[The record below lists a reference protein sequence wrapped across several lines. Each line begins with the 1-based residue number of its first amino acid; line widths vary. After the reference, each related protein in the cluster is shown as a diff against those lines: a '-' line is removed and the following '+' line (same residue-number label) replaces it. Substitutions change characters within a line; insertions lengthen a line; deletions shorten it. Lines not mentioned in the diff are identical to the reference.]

1 MLELVRY
8 QKKAVNEKADSNI
21 LTLRQIISAENAHR
35 RKLGCLAGIKTYS
48 VGPQISKILWMKD
61 HICSL

>member
-8 QKKAVNEKADSNI
+8 QKKAIREKEEACI
-21 LTLRQIISAENAHR
+21 LNLRQIINAEKAQR
-35 RKLGCLAGIKTYS
+35 RKLGCLVGIKTYS